1 MPEFLV
7 QGLLCDLSVVIL
19 VGLSYGIDR
28 YFTRRE
34 RIAVREDFI
43 RRGYIL

>member
-1 MPEFLV
+1 MLDFLV
-7 QGLLCDLSVVIL
+7 QGLLCDLSIVTL

-28 YFTRRE
+28 YFTRRD

-43 RRGYIL
+43 RRGYIV